1 MAKAQP
7 AQMDSFQK
15 EKHIVRIQNAHNA
28 GWQLRLPVYVVLEG
42 AGAPRS
48 VYFSDQKFGG
58 TQHALAAAIQER
70 DRLVLEST
78 GLASQRIAK
87 FQDAPGGRNQTGIV
101 GVHFKELQRGARWQ
115 LICVTTWREDQK
127 RFKHKEFRVRVL
139 GLTGAVQQA
148 VALRREL
155 HPAQLIT
162 DEQVTK
168 AIQFGAQVLEQ
179 NAWRT
184 GGEASPMHA

>member
-1 MAKAQP
+1 M
-7 AQMDSFQK
+7 
-15 EKHIVRIQNAHNA
+15 
-28 GWQLRLPVYVVLEG
+28 YVVLEG

-58 TQHALAAAIQER
+58 TQHALVAAIQER
-70 DRLVLEST
+70 DRLVL
-78 GLASQRIAK
+78 GLK
-87 FQDAPGGRNQTGIV
+87 
-101 GVHFKELQRGARWQ
+101 
-115 LICVTTWREDQK
+115 
-127 RFKHKEFRVRVL
+127 
-139 GLTGAVQQA
+139 GAVQQA
-148 VALRREL
+148 VALRRER